1 MSKAIKVEDQV
12 YQALDQLRVK
22 GQTFSD
28 VTEDLLK
35 TRLKILEVM
44 NALEGPIKFR
54 EWQRERLYEIQR
66 GN

>member
-1 MSKAIKVEDQV
+1 MSKVIKVEDKIYAQ
-12 YQALDQLRVK
+12 LDQLRVK

-28 VTEDLLK
+28 VCEDLLK
-35 TRLKILEVM
+35 GRLLILEAM